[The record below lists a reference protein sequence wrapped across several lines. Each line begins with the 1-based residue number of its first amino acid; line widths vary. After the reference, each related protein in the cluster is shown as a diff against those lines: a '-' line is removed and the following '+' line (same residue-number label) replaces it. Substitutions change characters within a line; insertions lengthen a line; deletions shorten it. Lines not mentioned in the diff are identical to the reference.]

1 MEQKDRSTYD
11 FLNTRSS
18 LMSCISVVGARPQ
31 FVKAAVVSRALA
43 RAGVSESI
51 VHSGQHY
58 DDAMSGQFI
67 RDLDMRIDVNLS
79 VGSGSHAVQT
89 ARIME
94 GLDAYLDGLVEVPDW
109 MVVFGDTNSTV
120 AAALVAAKRQ
130 IPVAHVEAGLRSFNR
145 SMPEELNRVVTDH
158 LSSALFCSSEEGAKN
173 LANEGVS
180 TGVHIVGDVMFDAFE
195 HYSKPIRERSERP
208 AWIPSRPCVLMT
220 LHRPANTNDPMLI
233 PRLRPSLAQLDAD
246 VLWPVHPR
254 FRAVVEGAD
263 LPANVRVM
271 DPLGYMDILT
281 ALQFCD
287 HVITDSGGLQKEAY
301 WAKTP
306 CTTLRTETEWTET
319 LHGGW
324 NVLASV
330 DADLVS
336 LVARTVQSEWRPL
349 YGNADAG
356 DRIAALLK
364 G

>member
-1 MEQKDRSTYD
+1 M
-11 FLNTRSS
+11 F
-18 LMSCISVVGARPQ
+18 CISVVGARPQ
-31 FVKAAVVSRALA
+31 FVKAAVVSSALA
-43 RAGVSESI
+43 RAGVEERT

-58 DDAMSGQFI
+58 DDSMSGQFI
-67 RDLDMRIDVNLS
+67 RDLGMRIDVNLS

-94 GLDAYLDGLVEVPDW
+94 GLDAYLDELDEVPDW

-145 SMPEELNRVVTDH
+145 SMPEEVNRVMTDH
-158 LSSALFCSSEEGAKN
+158 LSSRLFCSSEEGAKN

-180 TGVHIVGDVMFDAFE
+180 SGVHVVGDVMFDAFE
-195 HYSKPIRERSERP
+195 RYSAPIRQSQERP
-208 AWIPSRPCVLMT
+208 SWIPSGPCILLT
-220 LHRPANTNDPMLI
+220 LHRPANTEDPTLI
-233 PRLRPSLAQLDAD
+233 RRLQSALGRLDAE

-254 FRAVVEGAD
+254 FRAVVQEAD
-263 LPANVRVM
+263 LPPNVRVM
-271 DPLGYMDILT
+271 EPISYMGILT
-281 ALQFCD
+281 ALQFCG

-306 CTTLRTETEWTET
+306 CTTLRSETEWTET
-319 LHGGW
+319 LEGGW

-330 DADLVS
+330 DSDLAA
-336 LVARTVQSEWRPL
+336 LVGRTVETDWRPL

-356 DRIAALLK
+356 DQIAALLK